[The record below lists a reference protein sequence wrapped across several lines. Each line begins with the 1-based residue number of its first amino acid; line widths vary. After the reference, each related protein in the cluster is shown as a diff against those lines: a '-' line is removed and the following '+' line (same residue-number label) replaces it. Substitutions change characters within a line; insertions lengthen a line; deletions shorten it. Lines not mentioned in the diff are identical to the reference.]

1 VDNEIDS
8 ITAPVAGSCGAP
20 AWTARVPKLWTGDG
34 GRGGVATG
42 SELRGAEDM
51 FSARVRSL
59 LERGDEGIERD
70 EKRRRRKEG
79 RKEGRKKM

>member
-1 VDNEIDS
+1 
-8 ITAPVAGSCGAP
+8 
-20 AWTARVPKLWTGDG
+20 
-34 GRGGVATG
+34 
-42 SELRGAEDM
+42 M